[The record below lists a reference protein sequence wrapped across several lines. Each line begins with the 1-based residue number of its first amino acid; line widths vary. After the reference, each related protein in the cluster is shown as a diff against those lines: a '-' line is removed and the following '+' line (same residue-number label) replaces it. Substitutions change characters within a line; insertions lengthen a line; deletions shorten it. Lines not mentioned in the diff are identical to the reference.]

1 MSNLNELRNQ
11 IVKASLGLVNSGIL
25 TKSNH
30 GNMSVRVP
38 GTDTFLLTSVSNLS
52 QISEEQIGLFDFNN
66 QLIDG
71 SVAPASAEIIP
82 MHGIIYQSRPSTG
95 SVLHTHSRFATAFA
109 VASKVIPVAYEAMVR
124 FGFDSSIPVAQYG
137 PRGSQQS
144 IDSIST
150 ILDDPMVT
158 KGLLLANHGVL
169 TFGKTIND
177 AVSAN
182 NVMEESAEI
191 IFYAESLG
199 GAKEIDFELRKAAQ
213 LRMQE
218 FAAPSIQKG
227 ETSS

>member
-1 MSNLNELRNQ
+1 MSNLKELRNQ
-11 IVKASLGLVNSGIL
+11 IVKASADLVNSGIL

-52 QISEEQIGLFDFNN
+52 QISIEQIGLFDFNN

-71 SVAPASAEIIP
+71 SVAPTSAEIIP
-82 MHGIIYQSRPSTG
+82 MHGIIYQSRASTG

-144 IDSIST
+144 IDSISAV
-150 ILDDPMVT
+150 LDDPLIT
-158 KGLLLANHGVL
+158 RGLLLENHGVL
-169 TFGKTIND
+169 TFGATISE
-177 AVSAN
+177 AVAAN
-182 NVMEESAEI
+182 NVLEESAEI
-191 IFYAESLG
+191 IMYAEALG
-199 GAKEIDFELRKAAQ
+199 GAKEIDFELRKSAQ
-213 LRMQE
+213 QRMQE
-218 FAAPSIQKG
+218 FASTGIQKG
-227 ETSS
+227 EISS

>member
-1 MSNLNELRNQ
+1 
-11 IVKASLGLVNSGIL
+11 
-25 TKSNH
+25 
-30 GNMSVRVP
+30 
-38 GTDTFLLTSVSNLS
+38 
-52 QISEEQIGLFDFNN
+52 
-66 QLIDG
+66 
-71 SVAPASAEIIP
+71 
-82 MHGIIYQSRPSTG
+82 
-95 SVLHTHSRFATAFA
+95 
-109 VASKVIPVAYEAMVR
+109 
-124 FGFDSSIPVAQYG
+124 
-137 PRGSQQS
+137 
-144 IDSIST
+144 
-150 ILDDPMVT
+150 MVT

-218 FAAPSIQKG
+218 FAAQSIQKG